1 MLPSYHTRKSKS
13 SRSQAKQRLQFVLAF
28 DRAALTEGEIEAM
41 HGEMVA
47 VLSKYVELDTE
58 HCALNLSAQDGTT
71 ALNVNFPIRRV
82 KAEAATMAAEAATAL
97 AGHTIPLIDVDMPDD
112 AFLQRLQHLLKS
124 SPIQ

>member
-1 MLPSYHTRKSKS
+1 MLSSYLTRKSKN

-28 DRAALTEGEIEAM
+28 DRAALTEDEIETM

-58 HCALNLSAQDGTT
+58 HCAINLSARDGTT
-71 ALNVNFPIRRV
+71 ALNVNFPIRRI
-82 KAEAATMAAEAATAL
+82 KPEATEIAAETAPAL

-112 AFLQRLQHLLKS
+112 AFFQRLLRLLQS
-124 SPIQ
+124 STIQ